1 MNEKCTRG
9 ALQGVVYHPS
19 YNQLMACIEGKLCCD
34 LAKDPIYLVP
44 VIADAFPHQVEFER
58 PRQVAGGRSQLAL
71 LERTTE
77 SQDLGSRART
87 HPTSHIYV

>member
-1 MNEKCTRG
+1 
-9 ALQGVVYHPS
+9 
-19 YNQLMACIEGKLCCD
+19 MAYTEGNLCCD
-34 LAKDPIYLVP
+34 LANDPIYLVHI
-44 VIADAFPHQVEFER
+44 IAVALLHQVEFER